1 MCDLN
6 AIHLNK
12 RNKEIIDTREFN
24 NANINVFK
32 QAINEISWPSVFSDN
47 SNPELSFSEFTETF
61 LNAYNIS
68 FPTKKKSLKIQLIKA
83 KVLG

>member
-1 MCDLN
+1 VCDLN

-47 SNPELSFSEFTETF
+47 SNPEVFQ
-61 LNAYNIS
+61 
-68 FPTKKKSLKIQLIKA
+68 PKK
-83 KVLG
+83 